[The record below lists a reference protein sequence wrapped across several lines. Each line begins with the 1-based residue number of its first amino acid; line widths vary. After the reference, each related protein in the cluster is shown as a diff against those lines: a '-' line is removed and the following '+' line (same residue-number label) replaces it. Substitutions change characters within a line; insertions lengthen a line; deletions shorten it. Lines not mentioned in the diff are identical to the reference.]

1 MAGQQGNSR
10 DYLLRRLRLCGREDL
25 VRAIEAGEVSAY
37 AIAVSLGWQKRRP
50 TLGTGSPNA
59 SKRRFHRLR
68 ALGL

>member
-1 MAGQQGNSR
+1 MAGHQGNSR
-10 DYLLRRLRLCGREDL
+10 EYLLQRLRLAGRPDL
-25 VRAIEAGEVSAY
+25 VEAVEAGKVSAY
-37 AIAVSLGWQKRRP
+37 SVAVSLGWQKRRP

>member
-1 MAGQQGNSR
+1 MAGHQGNSR
-10 DYLLRRLRLCGREDL
+10 DYLLRRLRLAGRADL
-25 VRAIEAGEVSAY
+25 VDAVEAGKVSAY
-37 AIAVSLGWQKRRP
+37 SVAVALGWQKRRP